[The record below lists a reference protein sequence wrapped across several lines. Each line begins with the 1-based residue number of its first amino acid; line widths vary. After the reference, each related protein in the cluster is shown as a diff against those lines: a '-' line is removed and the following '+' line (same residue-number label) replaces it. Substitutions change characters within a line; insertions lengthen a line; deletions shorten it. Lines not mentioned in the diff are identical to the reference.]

1 MGKRSCGLVELNLAL
16 QGEALELVEV
26 NHLLVA
32 GWTARDA
39 AARER
44 HIEELER
51 LGVRRPASTPIFY
64 HVASAR
70 LTTAPQ
76 IEVLGA
82 TSSGEVEALLL
93 HAGGRLWVGVGSD
106 HTDRDAEAHGV
117 ALSKQ
122 MCDKPVAPVFW
133 PYDSVSSRWDSLVIR
148 SYLVEGD
155 ERLLYQEGP
164 LSDFIPPEQLMALLT
179 QPDRLRD
186 GSLMFCG
193 TLAARGGVRH
203 SNAFAFELE
212 DPATGRT
219 IAHRY
224 DVRALPVA
232 G

>member
-1 MGKRSCGLVELNLAL
+1 LVKLNLAL
-16 QGEALELVEV
+16 QGEALGLTEV
-26 NHLLVA
+26 DHLLVA

-39 AARER
+39 SARER

-51 LGVRRPASTPIFY
+51 LGVQRPASTPIFY

-70 LTTAPQ
+70 LTTASQ

-93 HAGGRLWVGVGSD
+93 HAGGRLWIGVGSD
-106 HTDRDAEAHGV
+106 HTDRKAEVHGV

-122 MCDKPVAPVFW
+122 MCDKPIAPVFW
-133 PYDSVSSRWDSLVIR
+133 PYDSVSSRWDDLVIR

-155 ERLLYQEGP
+155 ERSLYQEGS
-164 LSDFIPPEQLMALLT
+164 LGEFIPPEELIARLA

-193 TLAARGGVRH
+193 TLATRGGVRH
-203 SNAFAFELE
+203 GSAFAFELE
-212 DPATGRT
+212 DPATGQT